1 MYSNIINV
9 RFSEV
14 REKFPG
20 FHGLDKAK
28 RIFTLMNVGGLDTF
42 EDNSDV
48 IVFYNVME
56 DSTPILVIERVE
68 NKAGQVK
75 KAKDAVMKFN
85 KAVTGYIAEV
95 QPVKKTDPYFDIK
108 VVRRSLHDQIGS

>member
-9 RFSEV
+9 KFSEV

-20 FHGLDKAK
+20 FQGIDKVK
-28 RIFTLMNVGGLDTF
+28 RIFTLANVEGLDTF
-42 EDNSDV
+42 ADSSDV

-68 NKAGQVK
+68 NKAGQAR
-75 KAKDAVMKFN
+75 KAKAAAVEFN
-85 KAVTGYIAEV
+85 EAGTGYIAEV
-95 QPVKKTDPYFDIK
+95 QWPKKTAPYFDIK
-108 VVRRSLHDQIGS
+108 VVRRPLHEQINM